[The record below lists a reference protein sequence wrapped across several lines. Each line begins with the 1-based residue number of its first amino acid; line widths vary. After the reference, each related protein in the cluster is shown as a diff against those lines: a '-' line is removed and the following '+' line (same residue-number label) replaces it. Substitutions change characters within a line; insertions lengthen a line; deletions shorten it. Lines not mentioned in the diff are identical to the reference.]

1 METQTDSNFKEEL
14 FDNELRPKRL
24 KDYIGQNQIK
34 DALIVFIKAAK
45 IRHEPL
51 EHILFHGPPG
61 LGKTTLAF
69 ILANE
74 TESNIKITSGPAIER
89 AGDLVSILTN
99 LEDGDILF
107 IDEIHRLNKIVE
119 EVLYPAMEDYAVDLV
134 IGKGPSAK
142 TLRVDLPKF
151 TLIGAT
157 TRVSMISS
165 PMRDRFGIV
174 QSMDFYNEDEIA
186 EILIRAAK
194 ILDVEADAYS
204 ISEIAKRSRRTP
216 RIANRLLKRVR
227 DFATVYNEGKVNEKV
242 IKESF
247 EKLDIDETGLDA
259 TDKKY
264 LRTLIKKFDGGP
276 VGVDT
281 LCAASSIERSTIED
295 VVEPYLLQIGFV
307 KRTAKGRLATDRA
320 ISYINNQK
328 PQSKS

>member
-1 METQTDSNFKEEL
+1 VSKEIESNQTEEV

-24 KDYIGQNQIK
+24 SDYIGQSQIK
-34 DALIVFIKAAK
+34 EALTVFIKAAK
-45 IRHEPL
+45 IRNEPL
-51 EHILFHGPPG
+51 EHILFYGPPG

-74 TESNIKITSGPAIER
+74 TESNIKITSGPAVER

-107 IDEIHRLNKIVE
+107 IDEIHRLNKVVE

-142 TLRVDLPKF
+142 TLRVDLPRF

-157 TRVSMISS
+157 TRVSLISS

-174 QSMDFYNEDEIA
+174 QSMDFYNNDEIA
-186 EILIRAAK
+186 EILKRASK
-194 ILDVEADAYS
+194 ILDVEADAIS

-227 DFATVYNEGKVNEKV
+227 DFATVYNQGIVNSDV

-247 EKLDIDETGLDA
+247 DKLDIDETGLDA
-259 TDKKY
+259 TDRKY
-264 LRTLIKKFDGGP
+264 LKSLVNKFDGGP
-276 VGVDT
+276 VGVET
-281 LCAASSIERSTIED
+281 LCAATSIDKNTIED
-295 VVEPYLLQIGFV
+295 VVEPYLLQIGFI
-307 KRTAKGRLATDRA
+307 KRTNKGRLATDRA
-320 ISYINNQK
+320 TGYIMSHK
-328 PQSKS
+328 

>member
-1 METQTDSNFKEEL
+1 VETQTDSNFKEEL